1 MQQRQNTTETFDEEQ
16 QFRQPWV
23 WLPLLI
29 ITIGL
34 IGMFV
39 YGLYVQLY
47 LGQPWGDRPMTDSG
61 LIITAILSSL
71 LMGGTVWLFYVLK
84 LITRVDAGGVYVRFF
99 PLTRKRI
106 PFENI
111 TSCQARTYRP
121 IREYGGWGIRFSRKG
136 MAYNVHGDTGVQ
148 LTFKQGKP
156 LLIGSQRPEQLAAVI
171 NKYLSQ
177 PASS

>member
-1 MQQRQNTTETFDEEQ
+1 MQQPQNMTESFHEEQ

-29 ITIGL
+29 ITLGL
-34 IGMFV
+34 GCMFV

-61 LIITAILSSL
+61 LVITAMLSL
-71 LMGGTVWLFYVLK
+71 ALMGGTVWLFYVLK
-84 LITRVDAGGVYVRFF
+84 LITRVDAEGVYVRFF

-121 IREYGGWGIRFSRKG
+121 VREYGGWGIRFSRKG
-136 MAYNVHGDTGVQ
+136 MAYNVHGNTGVQ

-156 LLIGSQRPEQLAAVI
+156 LLIGSQKPDQLAAVI
-171 NKYLSQ
+171 NAYLSRST
-177 PASS
+177 PD